1 MVFARVAIANPN
13 QRGRDFI
20 WRRSMIKHRDSS
32 ERVPSRRVT
41 RTEYSHSRRIRCR
54 REMRYAGV
62 VADEARREPRNSR
75 DRAKIQIFKHRQ
87 LVFAQYLL
95 HRGFRWSQ
103 YEYDARTL
111 AQDTSERREFIQR
124 PILSPTSAAR
134 KYRD

>member
-1 MVFARVAIANPN
+1 MVFARVAIAYLI
-13 QRGRDFI
+13 QRCRDLI
-20 WRRSMIKHRDSS
+20 WRLILTKHRDSS
-32 ERVPSRRVT
+32 ERTPSLWIT
-41 RTEYSHSRRIRCR
+41 SAEYNHSGRIRRR

-62 VADEARREPRNSR
+62 VANEACREPRNSR